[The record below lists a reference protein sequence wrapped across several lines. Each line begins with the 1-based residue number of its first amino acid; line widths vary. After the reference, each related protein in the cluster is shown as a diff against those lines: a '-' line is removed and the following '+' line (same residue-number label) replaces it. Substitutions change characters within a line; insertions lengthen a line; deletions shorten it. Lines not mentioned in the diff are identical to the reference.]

1 MRGSVLVTFDE
12 FINDRGV
19 DAVVLYVNNVVR
31 KVQNT
36 DINNLWTVPINTGDV
51 VKVEVVFSGD
61 YNIDIGVNRTDYTTD
76 DSDRDFGIKN
86 TYITGITGATAP
98 PFYVEF
104 TATTRPDSYSY
115 RYVVNCSTNANCL
128 NIGIGFNQGITP
140 ASSYA
145 VREVK
150 LINGKIYCMGNFGQ
164 YQGVPSNSF
173 IVLENDGSIDPT
185 FPLNVMSTN
194 SVLGSIEQQSDG
206 KVLLGGSFGTYS
218 GVTKGGIVRI
228 NNDYSIDNTFV
239 TGTGFGFAVFDLE
252 IQPDGKILAGGSF
265 TSYNGTTI
273 RNMCRLNSNGSLDT
287 SFSGNTNTLGGGMI
301 INDISLYP
309 DGKML
314 IGGDFLN
321 YNNVSTA
328 DKIIRLNSNGSI
340 DTSFTSPF
348 VGPIGSASRVLTTEI
363 LSDGKI
369 MIGGNFDF
377 PISGSTSFGLARLN
391 SDGSLDT
398 TFTTDTYFDSET
410 ATDFYVLPNGKI
422 LMLVTGTDPEKD
434 GLYRLNSD
442 GSIDSTFNV
451 VLFDQTFLYTQES
464 IAVTGDG
471 DIIVGGGFTTV
482 NGNTYRRI
490 FKCTEDGILLMCTDL
505 EIQLMT
511 ELSESITAEN
521 EDNLIINL

>member
-1 MRGSVLVTFDE
+1 MRGSVLITFDE

-36 DINNLWTVPINTGDV
+36 DINNLWTVPINIGDV
-51 VKVEVVFSGD
+51 VKIDVVFSGD
-61 YNIDIGVNRTDYTTD
+61 YNIDIDVNRIDYTTD
-76 DSDRDFGIKN
+76 DNNGDFGIKN
-86 TYITGITGATAP
+86 TYITGITGSTAP

-115 RYVVNCSTNANCL
+115 RYVVDCTTNANCL
-128 NIGIGFNQGITP
+128 DIGIGFNQGTSP
-140 ASSYA
+140 TFSYA

-206 KVLLGGSFGTYS
+206 KVLLGGSFSTYS
-218 GVTKGGIVRI
+218 GVTKNGIVRI
-228 NNDYSIDNTFV
+228 NNNYSIDNTFV

-265 TSYNGTTI
+265 TQYNGTTI
-273 RNMCRLNSNGSLDT
+273 RNICRLNSNGSLDT
-287 SFSGNTNTLGGGMI
+287 SFSGNTNTLGGSMI

-314 IGGDFLN
+314 ISGDFYN
-321 YNNVSTA
+321 YNNVATA
-328 DKIIRLNSNGSI
+328 DKVIRLNSNGSI

-348 VGPIGSASRVLTTEI
+348 SGSTSTVSNVLTTEI

-369 MIGGNFDF
+369 MIGGNFDIYF
-377 PISGSTSFGLARLN
+377 GTSFNSMARLN
-391 SDGSLDT
+391 SNGSVDT
-398 TFTTDTYFDSET
+398 TFNLDSYFTS
-410 ATDFYVLPNGKI
+410 AIVTDFYLLPNGKI
-422 LMLVTGTDPEKD
+422 LMLVTSSVPKN

-442 GSIDSTFNV
+442 GSIDNTFNP
-451 VLFDQTFLYTQES
+451 VLFDQTFLNTQES

-471 DIIVGGGFTTV
+471 DIIIGGGFTTV

-511 ELSESITAEN
+511 ELSESITTEN